1 MENAAQMDT
10 IRHYLANSPE
20 IDSITVYAYASP
32 EGPFHNN
39 AKLAK
44 KRGEAAKKFI
54 LETAQRDIV
63 VNIIP
68 VAEDWEGLHMEIL
81 NNYHLEDR
89 QEILDILENESF
101 SNDRKEIEIKKHR
114 ESYQY
119 ILENLIPQL
128 RRAEWTCYWIVP
140 KPKIERCR
148 PIEAPLLKASDNGL
162 AVTSAEETPAVPAEE
177 TLAET
182 APAIPTAPTA
192 PAEPAPTKKT
202 YTPALKTNLL
212 YDIATVLN
220 ASTEFPIGKN
230 FSIMIEDTF
239 PWWNWGPNGNKYCL
253 QLWEM
258 GIEPRWWFKK
268 EAKFQGHFVGLYAK
282 SAMYDFQ
289 YDTKINYQGEYWST
303 GATYGYAMMLGRH
316 LRLEF
321 SLSVGF
327 LQTDYRH
334 YQPSHGY
341 EDLYIDK
348 YKTGTVSYFGPTKV
362 AVSLVLPIDIPY
374 KKK

>member
-1 MENAAQMDT
+1 MENSAQMDT

-44 KRGEAAKKFI
+44 KRGEAARRFI
-54 LETAQRDIV
+54 LEAAQRDIV
-63 VNIIP
+63 INIIP
-68 VAEDWEGLHMEIL
+68 VAEDWEGLYMEIL

-114 ESYQY
+114 ESYRY
-119 ILENLIPQL
+119 ILENLIPRL
-128 RRAEWTCYWIVP
+128 RRAEWVCYWIVP
-140 KPKIERCR
+140 KPPVERCGA
-148 PIEAPLLKASDNGL
+148 IAAPALKAPEGGL
-162 AVTSAEETPAVPAEE
+162 AKSKAEG
-177 TLAET
+177 
-182 APAIPTAPTA
+182 IPTEEEKQKKQEHEQAPGTQ
-192 PAEPAPTKKT
+192 EHTQKT